1 MDDYDY
7 DYDYILQKML
17 DYDYD
22 YRNCC
27 NRLQSITIVI
37 VISPK
42 PGRTVKTHKMSIN
55 QYRLNRIVVN
65 KKLQLFK
72 KNTKQL

>member
-7 DYDYILQKML
+7 DYDYILQKKFYY

-42 PGRTVKTHKMSIN
+42 PGTGYM
-55 QYRLNRIVVN
+55 
-65 KKLQLFK
+65 
-72 KNTKQL
+72 